1 MNKLVFYFINLEN
14 NILKEIILKI
24 KLKTFLSIYLCKYN
38 QRIKL
43 FRNFIDNQLIFE
55 KGVIEYN
62 PYVKMFEK
70 NKMLQKSKLFSF
82 YFSSILNYLFLKRKK
97 VV

>member
-1 MNKLVFYFINLEN
+1 MYNCFDNTIFFFGFIFFEVNNFILRLIHKCYFPLIHVLMNKLVFYFINLEN

-43 FRNFIDNQLIFE
+43 FRNFIDNQ
-55 KGVIEYN
+55 
-62 PYVKMFEK
+62 
-70 NKMLQKSKLFSF
+70 
-82 YFSSILNYLFLKRKK
+82 SINI
-97 VV
+97 